1 MIISRLSDLAR
12 KNTQKHFQEAS
23 VDDLI
28 KKALD
33 IALPAKPE
41 NVEIKLNLNCWDI
54 RIPVNEIQICQM
66 LLNLIINAFQAMP
79 EGGVLEIQT
88 IFDDDLVKILVTD
101 TGDGI
106 PEDIRDKIFDPFFTT
121 KESGKG
127 TGLGL
132 AIVAQMVEDHKGTVE
147 LLDTEKCGSSFRI
160 CLPRKT
166 ELN

>member
-1 MIISRLSDLAR
+1 MRSRLFGFGFHSS
-12 KNTQKHFQEAS
+12 KNES
-23 VDDLI
+23 
-28 KKALD
+28 KA
-33 IALPAKPE
+33 
-41 NVEIKLNLNCWDI
+41 NW
-54 RIPVNEIQICQM
+54 
-66 LLNLIINAFQAMP
+66 
-79 EGGVLEIQT
+79 
-88 IFDDDLVKILVTD
+88 D

-147 LLDTEKCGSSFRI
+147 LLDTEKRGSSFRI

-166 ELN
+166 ELNWIIDTQSVEQLLKVAPRIFWFLNKI